1 MGNAVYVCAVVPP
14 AFVALTTTR
23 PLHHSRLLATIIGA
37 TCLAILGEMT
47 EITTWSYLALVC
59 SIIGSL
65 MSIQRPKTHIQTA

>member
-47 EITTWSYLALVC
+47 EKTTWSYLHWFAQLSGV
-59 SIIGSL
+59 L
-65 MSIQRPKTHIQTA
+65 